1 LAGKEKSISGCEQ
14 TAGTLQWDTM
24 SVSSVKL
31 GEFEIYQFGGNRRFF
46 KHQFADAQSG
56 DVLPTFEPGP
66 NLAESGR
73 IWPLSWPNVAS
84 FLASLPP

>member
-56 DVLPTFEPGP
+56 DVLPTFEPG
-66 NLAESGR
+66 R
-73 IWPLSWPNVAS
+73 IPDYFCDFVDFSCFWWPKGSKLYV
-84 FLASLPP
+84 